1 MSIRNLGMKTSIFA
15 ASAALA
21 AAALPA
27 HVKVTNRSGDIQAGR
42 ALAQANCSGCHVVV
56 PRPGAVRSFTGAPD
70 FADIAQRPGT
80 TRRSLHAF
88 LRSPH
93 PIMPSPVVPDREAND
108 VIAYILSLKQ
118 PGKP

>member
-1 MSIRNLGMKTSIFA
+1 MKPGFVTAI
-15 ASAALA
+15 AALVAATA
-21 AAALPA
+21 AAALSAHGPA
-27 HVKVTNRSGDIQAGR
+27 RSRPGNIRAGR
-42 ALAQANCSGCHVVV
+42 ELAETVCAECHVVV
-56 PRPGAVRSFTGAPD
+56 PRPGVLRQLGDAPD

-118 PGKP
+118 PDKP